1 MVAKILASHQ
11 FGIGPIPVNFTL
23 TRLYQTAQL
32 HNFSLRCGLAHV
44 RITRQHFHSS
54 GFFFFDHQ
62 LPAGDVLPIFLF
74 PFQIQLYQRVVAKEI
89 VWERQRPIVVIGM
102 QP

>member
-11 FGIGPIPVNFTL
+11 FGIGPIPINFTL
-23 TRLYQTAQL
+23 TRLHQTARL
-32 HNFSLRCGLAHV
+32 HNFSSRCGLAYA
-44 RITRQHFHSS
+44 RITRQHFQSS
-54 GFFFFDHQ
+54 GFFFLDHQ

-89 VWERQRPIVVIGM
+89 VWERQCPVVVIGM
-102 QP
+102 QL